1 MRVQRRRD
9 GTVRLRLEHEDDLYH
24 LDLLLE
30 LGDAVRASTERREAT
45 QADRLRPGRGAKQKL
60 TLTLA
65 VEKVEYQPF
74 GQRLRCH
81 GPITEAKRDV
91 GQHHT
96 LLLGPGD
103 DLTLAKPEWA
113 PHHKRRLRE
122 AAQPA
127 VRALAVAV
135 EADSVVLAEV
145 RPYGIREL
153 RALNRAGGKGAGG
166 ETQKAFFARVIAS
179 VADALGSGGTGG
191 RRR

>member
-30 LGDAVRASTERREAT
+30 PGDSVRASTERREAT
-45 QADRLRPGRGAKQKL
+45 QADRLRPGRGAKQKM

-81 GPITEAKRDV
+81 GPITEASRDV

-96 LLLGPGD
+96 LLLGAGD
-103 DLTLAKPEWA
+103 DLTLGKSDWA
-113 PHHKRRLRE
+113 PHHKRRLGE

-153 RALNRAGGKGAGG
+153 RALNRAGGNVQTPKG
-166 ETQKAFFARVIAS
+166 
-179 VADALGSGGTGG
+179 
-191 RRR
+191 